1 MRLLIGMLVACA
13 WAHPAFAE
21 DPLLEE
27 TVAFTGQI
35 FHLDNPAPGL
45 VMAAV
50 RGNDSVVVGFG
61 EVAKG
66 TGRAPDGNT
75 MIGVGSI
82 TKSFTGLVLA
92 HLAADGTVAL
102 TDEAGPYVEFA
113 DELPTRDGRAVRLLD
128 LATHSAGF
136 RRELLP
142 VADAEKYS
150 TASFTGNLGPDALL
164 FAPGTGILYS
174 NIGFDVLG
182 MALSGAAERPY
193 DELLA
198 ETVLT
203 PLGLSSTGYARP
215 HGENVFAG
223 YDWNGEPMD
232 PGDPI
237 PNRFGASALYTTG
250 NDMVRYLAW
259 NLDRFGDQGTEAR
272 ALAHAAWR
280 VRDGLGPVY
289 GMDESGRMDA
299 MGLGWVVMM
308 PAGDR
313 PLILQKAGGA
323 NGVFS
328 YIAFAPTRGVGVFM
342 SINQFD
348 FASAEAMAEVANG
361 LIGALTG
368 G

>member
-1 MRLLIGMLVACA
+1 MRLLMSVFAVCAVAL
-13 WAHPAFAE
+13 PAFAD

-27 TVAFTGQI
+27 TVGFTGQI

-45 VMAAV
+45 VIAAV
-50 RGNDSVVVGFG
+50 RGDESVVLGFG

-66 TGRAPDGNT
+66 TGRAPDGDT
-75 MIGVGSI
+75 RIGVGSI

-92 HLAADGTVAL
+92 HLAAEGTVAL
-102 TDEAGPYVEFA
+102 TDEAGLYLELVDA
-113 DELPTRDGRAVRLLD
+113 LPTRDGRAVRLLD

-142 VADAEKYS
+142 VADAPKYS
-150 TASFTGNLGPDALL
+150 DASFAGNLGPDALV
-164 FAPGTGILYS
+164 FAPASGMLYS

-182 MALSGAAERPY
+182 MALSGAAARPY

-215 HGENVFAG
+215 QGENVFAG

-232 PGDPI
+232 LEDPM

-250 NDMVRYLAW
+250 NDMARYLAW
-259 NLDRFGDQGTEAR
+259 NLDRFGEEGREAR

-280 VRDGLGPVY
+280 VRDGLTPVY
-289 GMDESGRMDA
+289 GMDESGEMDA
-299 MGLGWVVMM
+299 MALGWVVMM

-328 YIAFAPTRGVGVFM
+328 YVAFAPTRGVGVFM
-342 SINQFD
+342 SINRFD
-348 FASAEAMAEVANG
+348 FSSAEAMAAVANG
-361 LIGALTG
+361 LIAALTG
-368 G
+368 R